1 MYAAQAMYSPASVSV
16 KPLSVRL
23 WHLLVAFCGDSHG
36 DVSFRRTGS
45 RSTRVGSLTTAVWT
59 AIVLR
64 TLVTYITDTVKL
76 GFI

>member
-1 MYAAQAMYSPASVSV
+1 MYAAQAMRSSASVSA

-23 WHLLVAFCGDSHG
+23 WHLLVALCGDSHG
-36 DVSFRRTGS
+36 DVNFRRTGS

-64 TLVTYITDTVKL
+64 TLVTYIADTIKPGL
-76 GFI
+76 I